1 MNIRTSAAAFA
12 LTAFPFA
19 VMTPAIAGGPTE
31 PAVEPVPVAQAAPA
45 FSSLWSGGY
54 AGAQLGW
61 GWADRSGDGDINSF
75 GDRIDATT
83 DTFRNIG
90 SDGDGVI
97 GGIHGGYLW
106 NSDRFV
112 YGGEADINFG
122 DIELDNNVG
131 SVDRTGSIK
140 AKAGY
145 DLGRTLIYATAGT
158 TYAEAD
164 IGNTDFSDWGWNAG
178 AGVDYLVTD
187 TVSVGAEA
195 LYNDFGEFDNSGTD
209 LSLTTLVAKVS
220 YRF

>member
-12 LTAFPFA
+12 LTVLPFA
-19 VMTPAIAGGPTE
+19 TVAPAMAGNVAE
-31 PAVEPVPVAQAAPA
+31 PLVEPTPVVAPA
-45 FSSLWSGGY
+45 PVFSSLWSGGY

-61 GWADRSGDGDINSF
+61 GWADRSGAGDINSF

-90 SDGDGVI
+90 ADGDGLI
-97 GGIHGGYLW
+97 GGVHGGYLW

-122 DIELDNNVG
+122 DIDLDNNVG
-131 SVDRTGSIK
+131 SVDRMGSIK

-145 DLGRTLIYATAGT
+145 DLGRTLIYATGGAA
-158 TYAEAD
+158 YAEAD
-164 IGNTDFSDWGWNAG
+164 IGNTDFSDWGWTAG

-187 TVSVGAEA
+187 NVSIGAEA
-195 LYNDFGEFDNSGTD
+195 LYNDFGEFDDSGTD
-209 LSLTTLVAKVS
+209 LSLTTLAAKVS